1 MCLFQRCKHGWK
13 EERSILNI
21 AQVVKDDHFAQL
33 ERIDLLGSIDVI
45 LGDGQITWQ
54 VGQLSVSMMEA
65 LLTRGEAYS

>member
-1 MCLFQRCKHGWK
+1 MAGKRRGQF
-13 EERSILNI
+13 SPI

-54 VGQLSVSMMEA
+54 VGQM
-65 LLTRGEAYS
+65 GGYP